1 MADKKTIVTAGGGG
15 SILGPI
21 VAVVALLA
29 LIVVLFLLFGRE
41 LLDGG
46 TEKIDADIRIETPAK

>member
-1 MADKKTIVTAGGGG
+1 MAEEKTIVTTDGGG

-29 LIVVLFLLFGRE
+29 LIVVLFLSFGRG

-46 TEKIDADIRIETPAK
+46 TEKIDADIRIETPAR